1 MNFKQYVT
9 SLIDL
14 NYDKI
19 QSRHH
24 SEYYA
29 SINIGLVEELLELGE
44 AEGVEANVKEAGDVI
59 AYTTLI
65 IVSNQ
70 LSNGL
75 HLYSHDIMDSLVTEA
90 SDTLSYTFGNTPS
103 AEYPSHLALQVA
115 STAKRYFR
123 EGEVITDVF
132 VANVAAMA
140 YEHARLTLEHRY
152 LPEML
157 TVEQVLSTN
166 IEKLRKRRQDGLL
179 FKGRGDNR

>member
-9 SLIDL
+9 SLVDL

-29 SINIGLVEELLELGE
+29 AINIGLVEELLELGE
-44 AEGVEANVKEAGDVI
+44 AEGVDASVKETGDII

-70 LSNGL
+70 LGNGL
-75 HLYSHDIMDSLVTEA
+75 HLYSNDIMDSLITET
-90 SDTLSYTFGNTPS
+90 SDTLSYAFNNRPS
-103 AEYPSHLALQVA
+103 PEFPTNLALQVA

-123 EGEVITDVF
+123 EAEVISDIF

-140 YEHARLTLEHRY
+140 YENTRLNLEHRY
-152 LPEML
+152 LPQTL
-157 TVEQVLSTN
+157 TVEEVLKTN
-166 IEKLRKRRQDGLL
+166 IDKLRKRRQDGLL
-179 FKGRGDNR
+179 FQGRGDNR

>member
-19 QSRHH
+19 QSRQN
-24 SEYYA
+24 SGYYA
-29 SINIGLVEELLELGE
+29 AITLGLVEELLELGE
-44 AEGVEANVKEAGDVI
+44 AEGVEASVKESGDVI

-75 HLYSHDIMDSLVTEA
+75 HLYSNDIMDSLVTEA
-90 SDTLSYTFGNTPS
+90 SDTLTYAFSNRPS
-103 AEYPSHLALQVA
+103 PEYPTHLALQVA
-115 STAKRYFR
+115 STAKRFFR

-140 YEHARLTLEHRY
+140 YENTRLNLEHRY
-152 LPEML
+152 LPQML
-157 TVEQVLSTN
+157 TVEEVLKAN
-166 IEKLRKRRQDGLL
+166 IDKLRKRRQDGLL
-179 FKGRGDNR
+179 FQGRGDNR